1 MFLGAL
7 LNLPLP
13 SLRYRLFFSQ
23 RQGGRHIELAR
34 DISERQALSAKI
46 RYENYPVL
54 IMSLPEYKSQLIEH
68 AMAVGA
74 LKFGTFTLKSGRC
87 VSQLSTQ
94 PHRHDPINITSI
106 SPYFFNAGLLC
117 TGPILAT
124 LASAYAATIVDA
136 QSSDSN
142 INPLPGFEVLFGPAY
157 KGIPFAS
164 STALLLYTQHKIP
177 VGFAYDRKE
186 AKDHGEGGKMVGVS
200 VQAKKVV
207 ILDDVM
213 TSGKAVRGAIET
225 VRENGGE
232 VVGVIQA
239 LDREEVGQD
248 GVSSTVKEVEGL
260 VGEGRVRSILKMR
273 DLMAWLEAS
282 GMQQELEDMRKYW
295 QKYGL
300 RG

>member
-1 MFLGAL
+1 MATS
-7 LNLPLP
+7 PLP
-13 SLRYRLFFSQ
+13 
-23 RQGGRHIELAR
+23 
-34 DISERQALSAKI
+34 D
-46 RYENYPVL
+46 
-54 IMSLPEYKSQLIEH
+54 YKVQLIEH

-74 LKFGTFTLKSGRC
+74 LKFGTFTLKSGR
-87 VSQLSTQ
+87 
-94 PHRHDPINITSI
+94 I

-124 LASAYAATIVDA
+124 LAGAYATTIVEA

-142 INPLPGFEVLFGPAY
+142 SSPIPDFEVLFGPAY

-164 STALLLYTQHKIP
+164 TTALLLYTQHRIP

-200 VQAKKVV
+200 VQGKKVV

-213 TSGKAVRGAIET
+213 TSGKAVRGAIDT
-225 VRENGGE
+225 VKENGGE
-232 VVGVIQA
+232 IVGVIQA

-260 VGEGRVRSILKMR
+260 VGVGRVRSILKMR
-273 DLMAWLEAS
+273 DLMTWLGKN
-282 GMQQELEDMRKYW
+282 GMNKELDAMRDYW
-295 QKYGL
+295 QQYGL
-300 RG
+300 KN